1 MRVLLDESVPRQ
13 LAAHLPNHDVRT
25 VPRLGWSGVK
35 NGELLSRTS
44 GSYDVLVTG
53 DQSIEFQ
60 QNLEAMT
67 FGLVVVAA
75 PNNRV
80 ETFIAL
86 APRIAQAIE
95 NVQPGQII
103 RVAG

>member
-1 MRVLLDESVPRQ
+1 MLLDESVPRQ
-13 LAAHLPNHDVRT
+13 LAAHLPSHDVRT

-35 NGELLSRTS
+35 NGELLRRTS
-44 GSYDVLVTG
+44 GSFDVLVTG

-60 QNLEAMT
+60 QNLERTT

-75 PNNRV
+75 RNNRV

-86 APRIAQAIE
+86 APRIALAIE
-95 NVQPGQII
+95 NVKPGQII
-103 RVAG
+103 RVAD